1 MTIIN
6 NALNNILNSASGL
19 KKAIDDA
26 GVLDAKKAAAS
37 PTPISA
43 ANSSNV
49 SASDT
54 LTYLAAASANNALK
68 IPTTAQTIEAKLKI
82 AELKAL
88 GITLN
93 TSDPAI
99 INKITIG
106 ISILSGKV
114 TLSGINGTTTNPIT
128 VNTAK
133 ANGINSVNIT
143 NSSNVT
149 VATDSATAK
158 TTTIGSN
165 CKNVET
171 SAQRTAET
179 AAATAKSKIDQL
191 KTYGVTL
198 GISDPAIINKMTISK
213 DSSGVVTISG
223 LDSTPASLIPLSV
236 TKVNGINGI
245 TITNSS
251 NITVTTDANSAN
263 STKINSN
270 CFNVKTAA
278 QRASEATAA
287 QKVAQLN
294 SMGIILSIGYD
305 TAKNADQINK
315 ITFSKDANGVVTV
328 SGLSGSASE
337 PLILSTIKRSGTN
350 SIVIANSSNVT
361 YGVPS
366 VFPISAGSNC
376 ANVESL
382 AERTRDQRVGELKAL
397 GITLNTSDP
406 NIINRLGYSK
416 DSATGIVS
424 LTGVVGDEKSPI
436 QMTIASANGV
446 KGVSID
452 NSVYVKVLTDSATTS
467 STKVGNNCYN
477 VVVSNTTTATATKA
491 TAVKLN
497 VSAKLKK

>member
-1 MTIIN
+1 MTLIN
-6 NALNNILNSASGL
+6 NALNYLLNSASGL

-37 PTPISA
+37 PTPTSA
-43 ANSSNV
+43 ANSTN
-49 SASDT
+49 
-54 LTYLAAASANNALK
+54 LSANDNLNYLSNNANTLLGK
-68 IPTTAQTIEAKLKI
+68 TSILQMPIPSIETRFKI
-82 AELKAL
+82 AQLAAL
-88 GITLN
+88 GISVNTTDAKTIANIKTTTDSKTGIVTVSGLN
-93 TSDPAI
+93 GSSTNP
-99 INKITIG
+99 
-106 ISILSGKV
+106 V
-114 TLSGINGTTTNPIT
+114 TLTTTK
-128 VNTAK
+128 VK
-133 ANGINSVNIT
+133 GVNGITIT

-149 VATDSATAK
+149 VNADSATTSSTK
-158 TTTIGSN
+158 IGTG
-165 CKNVET
+165 CTNVLT
-171 SAQRTAET
+171 ATQR
-179 AAATAKSKIDQL
+179 AASDAKSKIDLL
-191 KTYGVTL
+191 KSYGVNVGVT
-198 GISDPAIINKMTISK
+198 DPSIINKMTISK
-213 DSSGVVTISG
+213 DARGIVTISG

-236 TKVNGINGI
+236 TKANGVNGI

-251 NITVTTDANSAN
+251 NITVTTDANTAN

-278 QRASEATAA
+278 QRAAETTAA

-315 ITFSKDANGVVTV
+315 ISFSKDANGVVTV

-337 PLILSTIKRSGTN
+337 PVILSTIKRSGTN

-366 VFPISAGSNC
+366 AFPISAGSNC

-382 AERTRDQRVGELKAL
+382 AERNRDQKVAELKAL

-406 NIINRLGYSK
+406 NIINRLGYTK
-416 DSATGIVS
+416 NSATGVVS
-424 LTGVVGDEKSPI
+424 LTGVVGDENNPL
-436 QMTIASANGV
+436 QMTIVSANGV

-452 NSVYVKVLTDSATTS
+452 NSINVKVLTDSSTIS
-467 STKVGNNCYN
+467 STKVGSNCYN
-477 VVVSNTTTATATKA
+477 VVLSNTKSATATKA
-491 TAVKLN
+491 TATTLN